1 MNRSRHFAFTLME
14 IMVALAIIAI
24 TMGAIIENS
33 TASNRN
39 AQYLRDKTIANWVA
53 MNQISLMRAQR
64 EWGSRSNKQGTE
76 EMAGREWN
84 WKMKIIKTDDANLRR
99 LEVEVYLDDDAEQA
113 LVTRTGFLGKL

>member
-1 MNRSRHFAFTLME
+1 MSRSRQRAFTLME

-39 AQYLRDKTIANWVA
+39 AQYLRDKSIANWVA
-53 MNQISLMRAQR
+53 MNQIALIRARR
-64 EWGSRSNKQGTE
+64 EWSSRLNRKGSE
-76 EMAGREWN
+76 EMAGREWF
-84 WKMKIIKTDDANLRR
+84 WQMQIITTDDPNLRR
-99 LEVEVYLDDDAEQA
+99 LEVAVYADEDAEQA

>member
-1 MNRSRHFAFTLME
+1 MNRSRQSAFTLME
-14 IMVALAIIAI
+14 IIVALAIIAI

-39 AQYLRDKTIANWVA
+39 LQYLRDKTIANWVA

-64 EWGSRSNKQGTE
+64 EWSNRSNKQGTE

-99 LEVEVYLDDDAEQA
+99 LEVEVYQDDDAEQA
-113 LVTRTGFLGKL
+113 LVTRTGFVGKL